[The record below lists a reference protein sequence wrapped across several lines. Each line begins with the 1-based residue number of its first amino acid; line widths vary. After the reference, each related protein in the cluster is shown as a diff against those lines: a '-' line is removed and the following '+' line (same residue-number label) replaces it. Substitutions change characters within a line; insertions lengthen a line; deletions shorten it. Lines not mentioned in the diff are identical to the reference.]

1 MTVSI
6 TNVAR
11 GVRLARDSG
20 VPLSDILENRNF
32 TTLDMKDRAAVVKEY
47 ASTHEVEA
55 RPLDTKQRIK
65 ALASRAAW
73 GALSGAVTGLP
84 LAMVVRSGFL
94 PLSRN
99 PKALLTG
106 LKLAA
111 GDKSV
116 QLGVGLMAG
125 LGGAQGAYN
134 AVNKLKATESDR
146 QRVHQTLEAIRKGG
160 ADADA
165 HAYGAMFGSVRHYD
179 DPKPVKHLDPVVN
192 FIGQTVKPYEK
203 AINSINYGRLAHE
216 ADSIDLMNMTDRMRA
231 DMGIMNTISKNL
243 EGAADEEGNP
253 YPKEAIDA
261 AVARAYN
268 QHKVTTD
275 EDIANGDKASEIA
288 RKAKMLK
295 GMMDETNRSSIL
307 TTTQEGLAEEALK
320 MSGAESLGDLANF
333 LKNYRDSQ

>member
-1 MTVSI
+1 
-6 TNVAR
+6 
-11 GVRLARDSG
+11 
-20 VPLSDILENRNF
+20 
-32 TTLDMKDRAAVVKEY
+32 
-47 ASTHEVEA
+47 
-55 RPLDTKQRIK
+55 
-65 ALASRAAW
+65 
-73 GALSGAVTGLP
+73 
-84 LAMVVRSGFL
+84 MVVRSGFL

-203 AINSINYGRLAHE
+203 AINTVNYGRLVHE
-216 ADSIDLMNMTDRMRA
+216 ADGIDMANLMDRMRE
-231 DMGIMNTISKNL
+231 DMGTMNRISKNL
-243 EGAADEEGNP
+243 EGVVDEEGNP
-253 YPKEAIDA
+253 YPKEAIEA
-261 AVARAYN
+261 AIARAYN
-268 QHKVTTD
+268 RDKVTTD
-275 EDIANGDKASEIA
+275 EDIVNADKASEIA

-307 TTTQEGLAEEALK
+307 TNTQEGFAEQALR
-320 MSGAESLGDLANF
+320 MSGAESLGDLANL
-333 LKNYRDSQ
+333 LKKYRDSQ